1 MFTFCRCR
9 SWPMLSRRDPDTP
22 VHPAPNLEPAL
33 ALKQYQ
39 VPHLQRWMPGE
50 LVMGGLAAA
59 RAAANPSSALWPP
72 VIR

>member
-1 MFTFCRCR
+1 
-9 SWPMLSRRDPDTP
+9 MLSRRDPDTP
-22 VHPAPNLEPAL
+22 AHPAPNLEPAL
-33 ALKQYQ
+33 ALKQDQ
-39 VPHLQRWMPGE
+39 APHLQRMPGE